1 MNPQIVYV
9 IVASL
14 GGIGIIVLLVFL
26 IPVLVQV
33 RKTAQQFEV
42 TAATLEKVLDQDFRE
57 LLDQGEKVLQE
68 LEDLPPWVKDKLAR
82 FPSERVLPAM
92 PLVGGSLGRTLFLW
106 ALRGGW
112 QLFKKK

>member
-1 MNPQIVYV
+1 
-9 IVASL
+9 
-14 GGIGIIVLLVFL
+14 
-26 IPVLVQV
+26 
-33 RKTAQQFEV
+33 
-42 TAATLEKVLDQDFRE
+42 
-57 LLDQGEKVLQE
+57 
-68 LEDLPPWVKDKLAR
+68 LPPWVKDKLAR